1 MRIPILYQ
9 FHTLM
14 PFVVADEVL
23 ATQQAMT

>member
-1 MRIPILYQ
+1 MRIPILQ

-14 PFVVADEVL
+14 PLIVADEVL